1 MKAGLHCPSAWLE
14 VGWGTARMAS
24 STTKNVVKTAGS
36 WLFLGAFGFV
46 IFMYPAEMKR
56 VGYWMLGTSPQEIAA
71 RIEADRRAQTE
82 TPAQPK
88 PARRAYGT
96 VELKASSNGHY
107 HSSVSVNGRDIDVM
121 VDTGATRVALTY
133 EDAERAGIYVQPAD
147 FTHRVNTANGTARVA
162 PIRIEQ
168 ISIGDITLRDVAGL
182 VSEPG
187 RMNTTLLGMSFLGRL
202 KRAEMR
208 SGTLILEQ

>member
-1 MKAGLHCPSAWLE
+1 MKAGLTGPPAWLE
-14 VGWGTARMAS
+14 LGWGTARMAS
-24 STTKNVVKTAGS
+24 STTKNLLTTVCS
-36 WLFLGAFGFV
+36 WLFLGACGFL
-46 IFMYPAEMKR
+46 ILMYPAELKR
-56 VGYWMLGTSPQEIAA
+56 LGYWMLGTSPQEIAA
-71 RIEADRRAQTE
+71 SIETSRRSEPEPQ
-82 TPAQPK
+82 AQPK
-88 PARRAYGT
+88 PARREHGT
-96 VELKASSNGHY
+96 VELRASSNGHY
-107 HSSVSVNGRDIDVM
+107 HTSVSVNGRDIDVM

-162 PIRIEQ
+162 PIRIDH
-168 ISIGDITLRDVAGL
+168 ISLGDITLRDVDGL

-208 SGTLILEQ
+208 SGTLVLEQ